1 MTRTPVLRTAYNKS
15 MQPVILLVLLM
26 FAQQPDFGASL
37 QKFLAFYRENRE
49 LLAALAGEIGAAGP
63 RAPRRSFPAAP
74 PPQPP
79 AQEKS
84 RPEEGGNQADILQT
98 YLKNAAVH

>member
-49 LLAALAGEIGAAGP
+49 LLALSDWSKVEQENYNLNFELYCGRQAFSELAGLNTM
-63 RAPRRSFPAAP
+63 
-74 PPQPP
+74 
-79 AQEKS
+79 K
-84 RPEEGGNQADILQT
+84 GN
-98 YLKNAAVH
+98 

>member
-49 LLAALAGEIGAAGP
+49 LLAALAGETGAA
-63 RAPRRSFPAAP
+63 
-74 PPQPP
+74 PQPP

-98 YLKNAAVH
+98 YLKNATVH

>member
-49 LLAALAGEIGAAGP
+49 LLAALTGELG
-63 RAPRRSFPAAP
+63 AAP
-74 PPQPP
+74 PPP

-98 YLKNAAVH
+98 YLKNVAVH

>member
-49 LLAALAGEIGAAGP
+49 LLAALAGEIGAA
-63 RAPRRSFPAAP
+63 P
-74 PPQPP
+74 PQQPP
-79 AQEKS
+79 AQEKC

>member
-49 LLAALAGEIGAAGP
+49 LLAALTGEIGAAT
-63 RAPRRSFPAAP
+63 
-74 PPQPP
+74 PP

>member
-49 LLAALAGEIGAAGP
+49 LLAALA
-63 RAPRRSFPAAP
+63 AP

-79 AQEKS
+79 APEKS

>member
-15 MQPVILLVLLM
+15 MQPVILLALLM

-49 LLAALAGEIGAAGP
+49 LLAALTGEIGAA
-63 RAPRRSFPAAP
+63 P
-74 PPQPP
+74 PPPP